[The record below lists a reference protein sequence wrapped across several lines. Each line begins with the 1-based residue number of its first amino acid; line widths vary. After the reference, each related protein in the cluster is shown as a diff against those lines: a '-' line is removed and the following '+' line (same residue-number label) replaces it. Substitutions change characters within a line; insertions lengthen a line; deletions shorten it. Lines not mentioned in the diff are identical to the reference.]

1 MSLNKNKNIFDCLI
15 IGGGVIGCSIA
26 RYLSRFKLNAI
37 LLEKHSDVCEEVSS
51 ANSAIVHS
59 GYDPK
64 PGTLK
69 AKFNVLG
76 NKMMEQVC
84 NELDVPYIKN
94 GSLTIGFNE
103 DDKLTLLDLVERAK
117 KNGVDARFIEKE
129 KLHELEPNLNEE
141 CKYALFAKDSA
152 IVSPFELTVG
162 FMENAMDNG
171 IKLALH
177 SEVIN
182 IKRDGETGL
191 YHVYTKN
198 NNEYITKS
206 LVNATGL
213 YSDKITSLIEKPKY
227 KIIPRKGEY
236 ILLDHFNQNFV
247 KHTLFMCPTK
257 VGKGVLVSP
266 TTSFNYIVGPSNE
279 LTDIDD
285 TSTDSFTLNEIK
297 EAASKFIKNIPYGE
311 VIRTFAGTRPNPDI
325 DDFIIEESRENPLF
339 FNVGG
344 IMSPGLASSPAIGEY
359 VSNLIQAKL
368 NFEENKNYNPERRKV
383 LKLSSLGKEQYN
395 ELIKKNPAYGHI
407 ICRCEKVSEGEIIDS
422 IHRNCGARTIKG
434 IKKRLRAGFGKCQ
447 GCFCQDEVLKILA
460 RELNVNINQIYYKDE
475 GSEILKYP
483 SKGE

>member
-1 MSLNKNKNIFDCLI
+1 MSLNKNKDVFDCLI

-26 RYLSRFKLNAI
+26 RYLSRFNINAI

-84 NELDVPYIKN
+84 KDLDVPYIKN
-94 GSLTIGFNE
+94 GSLTIGFNG
-103 DDKLTLLDLVERAK
+103 DDKKTILELIERAK
-117 KNGVDARFIEKE
+117 INGVKARFIEKDE
-129 KLHELEPNLNEE
+129 LHNMEPNLNEE
-141 CKYALFAKDSA
+141 CLCALYAEDSA
-152 IVSPFELTVG
+152 IVSPFELTIA

-171 IKLALH
+171 VKLSLD

-182 IKRDGETGL
+182 IERDIDNGL
-191 YHVYTKN
+191 YHVYTNKD
-198 NNEYITKS
+198 EFIAKS

-213 YSDKITSLIEKPKY
+213 YSDKILSLIEKPSY
-227 KIIPRKGEY
+227 KINPRKGEY
-236 ILLDHFNQNFV
+236 ILLDHFNANFV

-266 TTSFNYIVGPSNE
+266 TTSYNYIIGPSNE
-279 LTDIDD
+279 LTDIED
-285 TSTDSFTLNEIK
+285 TSTDFETLNEIK
-297 EAASKFIKNIPYGE
+297 EAASKLIKNIPYGE
-311 VIRTFAGTRPNPDI
+311 VIRTFAGTRPNRDT
-325 DDFIIEESRENPLF
+325 DDFIIEESKENPLF

-359 VSNLIQAKL
+359 VSNLIKEKL
-368 NFEENKNYNPERRKV
+368 NLSENLDYNPIRRKV
-383 LKLSSLGKEQYN
+383 FKLTSLGKDKYN
-395 ELIKKNPAYGHI
+395 ELIKKDPTYGHI

-434 IKKRLRAGFGKCQ
+434 VKKRLRAGFGKCQ
-447 GCFCQDEVLKILA
+447 GCFCQEEVLKILA
-460 RELNVNINQIYYKDE
+460 RELNVDINQIRYKDE

>member
-1 MSLNKNKNIFDCLI
+1 MSLNKNKDVFDCLI

-26 RYLSRFKLNAI
+26 RYLSRFNINAI

-84 NELDVPYIKN
+84 KDLDVPYIKN
-94 GSLTIGFNE
+94 GSLTIGFNG
-103 DDKLTLLDLVERAK
+103 DDKKTILELIERAK
-117 KNGVDARFIEKE
+117 INGVKARFIEKDE
-129 KLHELEPNLNEE
+129 LHNMEPNLNEE
-141 CKYALFAKDSA
+141 CLCALYAEDSA
-152 IVSPFELTVG
+152 IVSPFELTIA

-171 IKLALH
+171 VKLSLD

-182 IKRDGETGL
+182 IERDIDNGL
-191 YHVYTKN
+191 YHVYTNKD
-198 NNEYITKS
+198 EFIAKS

-213 YSDKITSLIEKPKY
+213 YSDKILSLIEKPSY
-227 KIIPRKGEY
+227 KINPRKGEY
-236 ILLDHFNQNFV
+236 ILLDHFNANFV

-266 TTSFNYIVGPSNE
+266 TTSYNYIIGPSNE
-279 LTDIDD
+279 LTDIED
-285 TSTDSFTLNEIK
+285 TSTDFETLNEIK
-297 EAASKFIKNIPYGE
+297 EVASKLIKNIPYGE
-311 VIRTFAGTRPNPDI
+311 VIRTFAGTRPNPDT
-325 DDFIIEESRENPLF
+325 DDFIIEESKENPLF

-359 VSNLIQAKL
+359 VSNLIKEKL
-368 NFEENKNYNPERRKV
+368 NFSENLDYNPIRRKV
-383 LKLSSLGKEQYN
+383 FKLTSLGKDKYN
-395 ELIKKNPAYGHI
+395 ELIKKDPTYGHI

-434 IKKRLRAGFGKCQ
+434 VKKRLRAGFGKCQ
-447 GCFCQDEVLKILA
+447 GCFCQEEVLKILA
-460 RELNVNINQIYYKDE
+460 RELNVDINQIRYKDE

>member
-1 MSLNKNKNIFDCLI
+1 MSLNKNKDVFDCLI

-26 RYLSRFKLNAI
+26 GYLSRFNINAI

-84 NELDVPYIKN
+84 KDLDVPYIKN
-94 GSLTIGFNE
+94 GSLTIGFNG
-103 DDKLTLLDLVERAK
+103 DDKKTILELIERAK
-117 KNGVDARFIEKE
+117 INGVKARFVEKDE
-129 KLHELEPNLNEE
+129 LHNMEPNLNEE
-141 CKYALFAKDSA
+141 CLCALYAEDSA
-152 IVSPFELTVG
+152 IVSPFELTIA

-171 IKLALH
+171 VKLRLD

-182 IKRDGETGL
+182 IERDIDNGL
-191 YHVYTKN
+191 YHVYTNKD
-198 NNEYITKS
+198 EFIAKS

-213 YSDKITSLIEKPKY
+213 YSDKILSLIEKPSY
-227 KIIPRKGEY
+227 KINPRKGEY
-236 ILLDHFNQNFV
+236 ILLDHFNANFV

-266 TTSFNYIVGPSNE
+266 TTSYNYIIGPSNE
-279 LTDIDD
+279 LTDIED
-285 TSTDSFTLNEIK
+285 TSTDFETLNEIK
-297 EAASKFIKNIPYGE
+297 EVASKLIKNIPYGE
-311 VIRTFAGTRPNPDI
+311 VIRTFAGTRPNPDT
-325 DDFIIEESRENPLF
+325 DDFIIEESKENPLF

-359 VSNLIQAKL
+359 VSNLIKEKL
-368 NFEENKNYNPERRKV
+368 NLSENLDYNPIRRKV
-383 LKLSSLGKEQYN
+383 FKLTSLGKDKYN
-395 ELIKKNPAYGHI
+395 ELIKKDPTYGHI

-434 IKKRLRAGFGKCQ
+434 VKKRLRAGFGKCQ
-447 GCFCQDEVLKILA
+447 GCFCQEEVLKILA
-460 RELNVNINQIYYKDE
+460 RELNVDINQIRYKDE